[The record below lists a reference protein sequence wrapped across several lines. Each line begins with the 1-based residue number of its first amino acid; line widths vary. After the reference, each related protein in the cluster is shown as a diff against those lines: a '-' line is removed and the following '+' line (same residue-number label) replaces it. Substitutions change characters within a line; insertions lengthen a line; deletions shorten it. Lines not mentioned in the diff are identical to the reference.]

1 MPLIKNAI
9 KPLTKSVLIPLG
21 LTAAASA
28 PDAGLQKKFLGS
40 RDNNKYTI
48 YIYIYI
54 YIYISEIKVVEKGLD
69 YAPIQSKINE
79 SELRNDFEDFCR
91 WMRLRY
97 YFRIEPTCEFSE
109 TPSFTPKSL
118 WKAPKG
124 HPSLEVFLSEI
135 EKEIFA
141 IQDSRLGYSNL
152 SREEWQA
159 MRSLA
164 DDRSIMIKKADKG
177 SSVVVW
183 DRYDYIAEAEKQLKD
198 QNVYKDVDFNEKI
211 YKTLQKLVTKCF
223 EV

>member
-1 MPLIKNAI
+1 MPLIKNVI

-28 PDAGLQKKFLGS
+28 PDAGIHKKVLGS
-40 RDNNKYTI
+40 GHNNKYTI
-48 YIYIYI
+48 YI
-54 YIYISEIKVVEKGLD
+54 SEIKVAEKDLD
-69 YAPIQSKINE
+69 YAIQNKINE
-79 SELRNDFEDFCR
+79 PKLRNSFEDFCR
-91 WMRLRY
+91 RMRLRW

-109 TPSFTPKSL
+109 TSLFTPKSS
-118 WKAPKG
+118 WNASKG
-124 HPSLEVFLSEI
+124 QPSLEVFLSEI

-141 IQDSRLGYSNL
+141 IPYSRLGYSNI

-164 DDRSIMIKKADKG
+164 DDRSIVIKKADKG

-198 QNVYKDVDFNEKI
+198 QNVYKEVDFNEKI